1 MLRCLSLVGTAT
13 TGVLLSII
21 LFGYASQELDYVRSL
36 FSKTQHV
43 VVEMIDAHQDDVSA
57 YRFVCQVDFSWRTS
71 AWAFSDMRANT
82 PCHTMGSA
90 TPSF

>member
-1 MLRCLSLVGTAT
+1 VGAD
-13 TGVLLSII
+13 SI
-21 LFGYASQELDYVRSL
+21 FGFPDPWRAHEV
-36 FSKTQHV
+36 
-43 VVEMIDAHQDDVSA
+43 IDAHQDDVSA
-57 YRFVCQVDFSWRTS
+57 YGFVCQVDFSWRTS